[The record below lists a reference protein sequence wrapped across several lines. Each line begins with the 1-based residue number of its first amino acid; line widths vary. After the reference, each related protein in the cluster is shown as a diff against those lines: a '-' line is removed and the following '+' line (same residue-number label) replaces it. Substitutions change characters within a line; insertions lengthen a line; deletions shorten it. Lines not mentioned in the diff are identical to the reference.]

1 MKKLLKS
8 ILAAALC
15 AAMLVSATACDSG
28 TSASS
33 AAGGE
38 SQAASAADDGGEGDG
53 GAASGGKVVISSW
66 NARNADPELD
76 QFAQCQEATGIEIE
90 VNVIPESDYS
100 SKLNQMIAT
109 NDNSIDV
116 YVVWE
121 NDLGNFA
128 NVGGIDK
135 LDDYLAGSDMVDTS
149 DLVPAATALAE
160 GLGGTYGLPWSISC
174 EILYY
179 NKDMFDAA
187 SIDYPTNDWAYE
199 DFLAAAEALTVRKD
213 DGTTDVY
220 GCTLPNTQT
229 WWAGIGGAGD
239 QVYDPSN
246 GQMVIGS
253 GAEKFITD
261 CATMV
266 TNGVMPA
273 PSSDTTDLF
282 SAQRAAMS
290 WAGAWNIG
298 VYADVEGLNWDIA
311 TIPTDEVKYN
321 TLHTGFYTINSQSA
335 NKEAAWTAIEWLMSE
350 AGQDVVAKS
359 GSMTALSSVNEKGEW
374 KTAKAT
380 TVENW
385 DAMNDSMNAGVFGYT
400 CLPTGV
406 TNNAI
411 SLFNSA
417 VLGDITPAD
426 AVQQASAYAAET
438 IGY

>member
-38 SQAASAADDGGEGDG
+38 SQAASAADDGGEGGDGGDG

-109 NDNSIDV
+109 NDNSVDV

-174 EILYY
+174 EILYF

-290 WAGAWNIG
+290 WAGA
-298 VYADVEGLNWDIA
+298 
-311 TIPTDEVKYN
+311 
-321 TLHTGFYTINSQSA
+321 
-335 NKEAAWTAIEWLMSE
+335 
-350 AGQDVVAKS
+350 
-359 GSMTALSSVNEKGEW
+359 
-374 KTAKAT
+374 
-380 TVENW
+380 
-385 DAMNDSMNAGVFGYT
+385 
-400 CLPTGV
+400 
-406 TNNAI
+406 
-411 SLFNSA
+411 
-417 VLGDITPAD
+417 
-426 AVQQASAYAAET
+426 
-438 IGY
+438 